1 MNGSQIVLC
10 SLADEELLAT
20 IRDYG
25 FEPYKDIT
33 EVPVKEVENIRIILG
48 GGVTEKENLKRL
60 PNLSFVQLSSAGT
73 NGYDDLSL
81 YANPDVTLATASGV
95 YGDPIAEY
103 VIGGMLCMGKRSLAN
118 YLSSRGLLFNRS
130 LAIDSRM
137 DIELSKASVGIWGC
151 GDIGKKIARK
161 LRALDCHYVYGVS
174 RSGRNPD
181 DIFTETYML
190 ENCEEILQRCDFIV
204 SAMPENP
211 DSVHYWNRYRFE
223 RMKNGC
229 IFLNVGR
236 GSAVVFKDL
245 QYALNHRKISGA
257 VIDVS
262 EPEPVPLWHPY
273 RFTRR
278 LLLTN
283 HSSFYSNNN
292 RDRLIS
298 LYKSQFQKYVL
309 GQELENKVIL
319 RK

>member
-1 MNGSQIVLC
+1 M
-10 SLADEELLAT
+10 
-20 IRDYG
+20 
-25 FEPYKDIT
+25 
-33 EVPVKEVENIRIILG
+33 
-48 GGVTEKENLKRL
+48 TEKADLKRM
-60 PNLSFVQLSSAGT
+60 PNLSFMQLSSAGT
-73 NGYDDLSL
+73 NGYDDPSL

-118 YLSSRGLLFNRS
+118 YLSSRGFLFSRG
-130 LAIDSRM
+130 LAMESGM

-151 GDIGKKIARK
+151 GDIGKKIAQR
-161 LRALDCHYVYGVS
+161 LRALECHCVYGVS
-174 RSGRNPD
+174 RSGKNPND
-181 DIFTETYML
+181 VFTKTYML
-190 ENCEEILQRCDFIV
+190 ENCEVILPRCDYIV

-211 DSVHYWNRYRFE
+211 DSIHYWNRNRFE
-223 RMKNGC
+223 QMKSGC

-236 GSAVVFKDL
+236 GSAVVLKDL
-245 QYALNHRKISGA
+245 QCALNHRRISGA

-273 RFTRR
+273 RLTRR

-283 HSSFYSNNN
+283 HSSFFSNSNKE
-292 RDRLIS
+292 RLIA

-309 GQELENKVIL
+309 GQELENKVML

>member
-1 MNGSQIVLC
+1 M
-10 SLADEELLAT
+10 
-20 IRDYG
+20 
-25 FEPYKDIT
+25 
-33 EVPVKEVENIRIILG
+33 
-48 GGVTEKENLKRL
+48 GGVIEKDNLKRL
-60 PNLSFVQLSSAGT
+60 LNLSFVQLSSAGT

-81 YANPDVTLATASGV
+81 YANPDVILATASGV
-95 YGDPIAEY
+95 YGEPIAEY

-118 YLSSRGLLFNRS
+118 YLSSQGFLFNRS
-130 LAIDSRM
+130 LAMDSRM
-137 DIELSKASVGIWGC
+137 DIELSQASVGIWGC
-151 GDIGKKIARK
+151 GDIGKKIAQK
-161 LRALDCHYVYGVS
+161 IRALDCHHVYGVS
-174 RSGRNPD
+174 RTGRNKD

-190 ENCEEILQRCDFIV
+190 ENCEGILPRCDFIV
-204 SAMPENP
+204 SAMPENH
-211 DSVHYWNRYRFE
+211 DSIHYWNRKRFE
-223 RMKNGC
+223 RMKNSC

-273 RFTRR
+273 RVTRR

-292 RDRLIS
+292 RERLIS
-298 LYKSQFQKYVL
+298 LYKSQFQNYVS
-309 GQELENKVIL
+309 GQEVKNKVIL